1 MQLAPSRIELIGN
14 TLALQWSAG
23 SESFITAPLLRTH
36 SPSAENKGET
46 DIFGNVSGG
55 EAKKDYSGVQ
65 IAKISHI
72 GNYAI
77 RILFSDGH
85 STGIFS
91 WEYLQKLGKLSEE
104 LEKPEI

>member
-1 MQLAPSRIELIGN
+1 MDLNPARIEIVGDS
-14 TLALQWSAG
+14 LAIKWENG
-23 SESFITAPLLRTH
+23 KESFWDATYLRLH

-55 EAKKDYSGVQ
+55 NKQTKQTKVS
-65 IAKISHI
+65 ILNFLHI

-77 RILFSDGH
+77 RIIFSDGH

-91 WEYLQKLGKLSEE
+91 WKYLREI
-104 LEKPEI
+104 EKE